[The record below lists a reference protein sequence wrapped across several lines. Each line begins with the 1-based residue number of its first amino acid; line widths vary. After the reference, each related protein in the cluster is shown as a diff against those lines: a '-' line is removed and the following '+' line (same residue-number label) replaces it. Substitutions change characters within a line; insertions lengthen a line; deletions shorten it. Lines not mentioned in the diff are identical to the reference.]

1 MFKSDREIAN
11 DVNAIAD
18 KTIVEACRLLEGY
31 EGDLRRYLAE
41 ITAAV
46 CGVEIENLLTDTKRI
61 ESSQSRWLYWYAYR
75 YMTNESYESMSNKT
89 RATRYFVP
97 SCVAHSIAKM
107 TMLINEEG
115 IWMKRWTFLR
125 RVIRIILDKDGEEEL
140 FQRTIKLRVQTPKG
154 INVEL
159 EKD

>member
-1 MFKSDREIAN
+1 
-11 DVNAIAD
+11 
-18 KTIVEACRLLEGY
+18 
-31 EGDLRRYLAE
+31 
-41 ITAAV
+41 
-46 CGVEIENLLTDTKRI
+46 
-61 ESSQSRWLYWYAYR
+61 
-75 YMTNESYESMSNKT
+75 MSNKT
-89 RATRYFVP
+89 RGTRYFVP